1 MMVRHVFCLLLNLNL
16 VKAVISK
23 VYRMNKLICILL
35 LSVWLL
41 ADGQAPTFMPIEPSE
56 DFYTGSD
63 VTMEIQVSDQSTI
76 KDMLVF
82 YRFESEESFS
92 SLPMKKEI
100 FYTAI
105 IPGISVS
112 SGDMEYYFFAR
123 DEHGNQSTWPTGGEE
138 KPATITVLDQLEPSQ
153 Y

>member
-1 MMVRHVFCLLLNLNL
+1 MMAQHVFCLLLNLNL

-23 VYRMNKLICILL
+23 VYRMNKIICILL
-35 LSVWLL
+35 FSAWLL

-63 VTMEIQVSDQSTI
+63 ITMEIQVSDQSTI
-76 KDMLVF
+76 KDILVF
-82 YRFESEESFS
+82 YRFGSEESFS
-92 SLPMKKEI
+92 SLPMNKEI

-112 SGDMEYYFFAR
+112 SGDMEHYFFAR
-123 DEHGNQSTWPTGGEE
+123 DEHGNQSTWPLGGEE
-138 KPATITVLDQLEPSQ
+138 NPETITMLDQ
-153 Y
+153 